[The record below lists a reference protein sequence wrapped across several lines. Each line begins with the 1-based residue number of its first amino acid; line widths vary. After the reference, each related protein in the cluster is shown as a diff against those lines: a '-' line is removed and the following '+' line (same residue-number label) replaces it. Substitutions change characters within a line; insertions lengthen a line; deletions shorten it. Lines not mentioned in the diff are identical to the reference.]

1 MKCVCPMGGDRTC
14 PNDCLMAVW
23 HSLPDDQKTPER
35 RRPIV
40 EQYAKQG
47 YTQEVIAMQLGVGQK
62 TVSRDLE
69 TLVAATNVKGQGKDT
84 LGRKK
89 SPGRPKGS
97 KGHNAPKRHYKEQD
111 IVALADQGLSNA
123 EIASKT
129 GIGKRQVR
137 HVVEREQI
145 RREAKAEPQ
154 VDRADLSLTAQQ
166 KFDAATNAYKR
177 KLDGEYDRRVN
188 EGINKRLDEM
198 ILPAWKKQL
207 ADARAI
213 YHRRKGILKT
223 KREYNLILGCL
234 HPDSRLSVS
243 DERLGEAFRLF
254 NSLEKYLLDESQSP
268 TEIGKGLP
276 QTMAEWDRIRAA
288 ANAARKAKAR

>member
-1 MKCVCPMGGDRTC
+1 
-14 PNDCLMAVW
+14 MAVW
-23 HSLPDDQKTPER
+23 HSLPDDQKTPAR

-40 EQYAKQG
+40 EQYNKQG
-47 YTQEVIAMQLGVGQK
+47 YTQEVIAMQLGVSQA
-62 TVSRDLE
+62 TITRDLGNLFSVNKLKH
-69 TLVAATNVKGQGKDT
+69 TKTASNPKGA
-84 LGRKK
+84 
-89 SPGRPKGS
+89 GRPKGS
-97 KGHNAPKRHYKEQD
+97 KGHGTPKRHYQADD

-123 EIASKT
+123 EIASET
-129 GIGKRQVR
+129 GVGKRQVR
-137 HVVEREQI
+137 HVVERELAE
-145 RREAKAEPQ
+145 RAAVEHAAKAEPQ

-166 KFDAATNAYKR
+166 KFDAAITAYKR
-177 KLDGEYDRRVN
+177 KLDSEYERRVN
-188 EGINKRLDEM
+188 EGVNKHLDEM

-213 YHRRKGILKT
+213 YHRRNGILKT

-243 DERLGEAFRLF
+243 DARLGEAFRLF
-254 NSLEKYLLDESQSP
+254 NSLEKFLLDESQSP